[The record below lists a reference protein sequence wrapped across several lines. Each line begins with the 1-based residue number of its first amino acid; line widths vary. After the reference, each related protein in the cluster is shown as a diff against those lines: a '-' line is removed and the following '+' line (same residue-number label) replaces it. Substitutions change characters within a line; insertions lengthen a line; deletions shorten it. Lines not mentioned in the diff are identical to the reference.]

1 LNSGGRRFVKQ
12 LEQKLELENV
22 ANEQALARIETDL
35 KVFARKRD
43 LMTVRCPVEGV
54 VSAIFVKPGEKVVRG
69 QLIGKVGNTGGVTG
83 PHLHYEVIHMGQ
95 VVNPINYFNRNMTNE
110 EYERLMEQM
119 QELNLDTFDE

>member
-1 LNSGGRRFVKQ
+1 
-12 LEQKLELENV
+12 
-22 ANEQALARIETDL
+22 
-35 KVFARKRD
+35 
-43 LMTVRCPVEGV
+43 M
-54 VSAIFVKPGEKVVRG
+54 RG

-95 VVNPINYFNRNMTNE
+95 VGNPINYFNRNMTNE